1 MEIRSGIKKFG
12 ETEKKYV
19 HMLNST
25 LCATGRA
32 ICCLLETYQEP
43 DGVRVPEVLVPFMGG
58 ITFLPFVR
66 DSRNAPSIPPA
77 VSNKKAPAEKKAE
90 TTKPAAAVA
99 AAPIAAPA
107 TAAPAPPAAAP
118 ASGPEAELLNS
129 ITLVGDEVRQLKAAK
144 AGKDVI
150 KAKVDE
156 LLALKTKYQ
165 ELTGQA
171 PGQPA
176 AAAPAASAEKS
187 KGDKKA
193 DKKDGKAEKKEAK
206 AKPSKKGLLPVTHSS
221 HLCPLEE
228 TAATAPVA
236 APTRAAAPV
245 PPPASVWVNGNLDIA
260 SLEAKL
266 KVFSYVAGYEP
277 TAEDNRVLAAL
288 ESLPSAAAASNPQ
301 IARWL
306 RNVTS
311 VPPAERSTWR

>member
-77 VSNKKAPAEKKAE
+77 VSSKPPAEKKAE
-90 TTKPAAAVA
+90 TSKPAAA
-99 AAPIAAPA
+99 PTP
-107 TAAPAPPAAAP
+107 TAAPAPAPSAPPPALAP

-129 ITLVGDEVRQLKAAK
+129 ITLVGDEVRQLKTTK

-171 PGQPA
+171 PGQSTVA
-176 AAAPAASAEKS
+176 TASAAPVEKP
-187 KGDKKA
+187 KA
-193 DKKDGKAEKKEAK
+193 DKKAEKKEAK
-206 AKPSKKGLLPVTHSS
+206 AKPQKKGVVSHHLSPDLCLRGISSTFACRSTHSS
-221 HLCPLEE
+221 CSPSFPPSFCLGEWKPRYPLLGSKIKSVQLC
-228 TAATAPVA
+228 
-236 APTRAAAPV
+236 
-245 PPPASVWVNGNLDIA
+245 D
-260 SLEAKL
+260 
-266 KVFSYVAGYEP
+266 
-277 TAEDNRVLAAL
+277 
-288 ESLPSAAAASNPQ
+288 
-301 IARWL
+301 WL
-306 RNVTS
+306 RANC
-311 VPPAERSTWR
+311 